1 MSITYTFNSTP
12 YSSQFIGES
21 LETLLLS
28 FEATGAAGEHD
39 EDNPGGINTGG
50 FYTSGVAS
58 GLSGDTYAQANG
70 EGFAFSAYGSL
81 SYNFSA
87 HSLTGTVESISLGS
101 YLNADGTVGDPFI
114 TFNFDS
120 LTSGTETGRDNAV
133 HDVIWGLMNGS
144 VQGAEDSAGT
154 PNDGGLLALLDAAGL
169 SYDIL
174 GTTGSSSFT
183 ESELLL
189 AA

>member
-1 MSITYTFNSTP
+1 MSITYTFNSTE
-12 YSSQFIGES
+12 YSSDFIGQS
-21 LETLLLS
+21 LEALLLD
-28 FEATGAAGEHD
+28 FETNGAAGEHD
-39 EDNPGGINTGG
+39 SGNPGGINTGG
-50 FYTSGVAS
+50 FYTAGVAS
-58 GLSGDTYAQANG
+58 GLAGDTYAQSNG

-81 SYNFSA
+81 SYNFAA
-87 HSLTGTVESISLGS
+87 HSLTGTVQSISLGS
-101 YLNADGTVGDPFI
+101 YLNTDGTVGDPFI

-154 PNDGGLLALLDAAGL
+154 VNDGGLLALLDAAGL
-169 SYDIL
+169 SDDII
-174 GTTGSSSFT
+174 TTGSASFS

>member
-1 MSITYTFNSTP
+1 MSITYTFNSTE
-12 YSSQFIGES
+12 YSDDFIGQS
-21 LETLLLS
+21 LRTLLLD
-28 FEATGAAGEHD
+28 FETNGAAGEHD
-39 EDNPGGINTGG
+39 DNNPGGINTGG
-50 FYTSGVAS
+50 FYNNGVAS
-58 GLSGDTYAQANG
+58 GLSGDTYSQANG

-101 YLNADGTVGDPFI
+101 YLNTDGTVGDPFI
-114 TFNFDS
+114 TFNFDD
-120 LTSGTETGRDNAV
+120 LTSGSETGRDNAV

-154 PNDGGLLALLDAAGL
+154 VNDGGLLALLDAAGI
-169 SYDIL
+169 SSDIL
-174 GTTGSSSFT
+174 TSGSSSFT